1 VAAEP
6 LVAIAARELPY
17 RHRLLI
23 TVLMTLAVAAA
34 VAVRVARPVA
44 RVLAELARMTH
55 LAQTDALTGLAN
67 RRTLDDRLA
76 EELDRAERLGT
87 NVSVVIADVDNFKQI
102 NDTYGHQTGDAILAA
117 IALTLK
123 ETIRELDLA
132 GRYGGEEF
140 ALVLPGTQL
149 AGARV
154 IAERVRKALAEV
166 SVMSPT
172 GETVHATASFGAAA
186 FPTYNSVEALVG
198 AADEALY
205 EAKQNGKNR
214 VATAT
219 AKRKK
224 AALAAPSGPLA
235 ARTS

>member
-1 VAAEP
+1 IGVRLDDQLLTLLAQATPLPSHAGLILVRNGRVVAGGPADDSVVIRHARLTLRSTHLMAQTTALGVAGTQIVAAEP

-87 NVSVVIADVDNFKQI
+87 HVSFVIADVDNFKQI
-102 NDTYGHQTGDAILAA
+102 NDTHGHQTGDAVLAA
-117 IALTLK
+117 IALTLE

-140 ALVLPGTQL
+140 GLVL
-149 AGARV
+149 
-154 IAERVRKALAEV
+154 
-166 SVMSPT
+166 
-172 GETVHATASFGAAA
+172 
-186 FPTYNSVEALVG
+186 
-198 AADEALY
+198 
-205 EAKQNGKNR
+205 
-214 VATAT
+214 
-219 AKRKK
+219 
-224 AALAAPSGPLA
+224 
-235 ARTS
+235 